1 MSETKVQF
9 IDVEVRP
16 SQNYQTVGLT
26 ARVVFD
32 QPKSIDEARFEA
44 DVIYKDLETQAL
56 ARVKQLSELRPNEIQ
71 PAANMA
77 GASTSSSDWR
87 VAHKPNNAGSFK
99 YLPTSVVDKRTFIEK
114 AEAVLREMDI
124 DMEQVVV
131 FDDRGGDR
139 GLERGEQ
146 HYSAGKVKVRPDTQY
161 AQAMNGKAIIGSVDF
176 GDGGEL
182 RVSISRDG
190 KTALNAIKIAGQFA
204 SMGATPEPTAF

>member
-1 MSETKVQF
+1 MSDTKVQH
-9 IDVEVRP
+9 IDIEVRP
-16 SQNYQTVGLT
+16 SQNYQTVGVT
-26 ARVVFD
+26 ARLVFD
-32 QPKSIDEARFEA
+32 EPKPLDEAKFEA
-44 DVIYKDLETQAL
+44 DVAYVELEAL
-56 ARVKQLSELRPNEIQ
+56 ALKRITQLSEARGEEIR
-71 PAANMA
+71 PAANSA

-87 VAHKPNNAGSFK
+87 IANKPNNAGSFK

-139 GLERGEQ
+139 GLERGEM
-146 HYSAGKVKVRPDTQY
+146 HYSAGKVKVRPDSQY

-190 KTALNAIKIAGQFA
+190 KTALNAVKIAGQFA
-204 SMGATPEPTAF
+204 SMGATPDTTAF

>member
-32 QPKSIDEARFEA
+32 EPKSIDEARFEA

-71 PAANMA
+71 PAANTT

-87 VAHKPNNAGSFK
+87 IANKPNNAGSFR
-99 YLPTSVVDKRTFIEK
+99 YLPTSTMDKRTFIDR
-114 AEAVLREMDI
+114 AEAVLREMGI
-124 DMEQVVV
+124 DLEQVTV
-131 FDDRGGDR
+131 FDDRSGDR

-146 HYSAGKVKVRPDTQY
+146 HYSAGKVKVKPDSQY
-161 AQAMNGKAIIGSVDF
+161 ARAMDGKAIIGSVDF
-176 GDGGEL
+176 ADNGEL

-204 SMGATPEPTAF
+204 TLGATPENLNF